1 MEDDNKKPYKI
12 KDITRAIKKAVVA
25 GSLDEVRS
33 KAAEKFGRPELP
45 NIHLDSD
52 GTEVDDEDYF
62 QTLEPNAE
70 LIVVFP
76 GEQWIDPTHYVTI
89 TTHKETGDMTDSP
102 EVERIH
108 LKKLVAQMKSNLCN
122 VSVLSEPDLELL
134 SNMDP
139 NSVADITGRDF
150 IEQLKEASGRILH
163 EKRQALDAIELLK
176 LIAKQKATFPSI
188 VHNIPGGEPA
198 DDDDEDDYGDDDNYV
213 EGCSSRNIL
222 GGVGGH
228 PPPPPPDDVD
238 GSANHRRSSN
248 SSINS
253 GKQITLELDPRTLAT
268 FHQYQQHQQRDQL
281 SVNASNLQQPTVTAT
296 ATAVADLASASL
308 GSAANR
314 GDTSNI

>member
-1 MEDDNKKPYKI
+1 MEEDNKKPYKI
-12 KDITRAIKKAVVA
+12 KDVTRAIKKAVVA
-25 GSLDEVRS
+25 GTLDEVRS
-33 KAAEKFGRPELP
+33 KAAEKFGRTELP

-89 TTHKETGDMTDSP
+89 TTHKESGSGDTTDSP

-176 LIAKQKATFPSI
+176 LIAKQKASIPSV
-188 VHNIPGGEPA
+188 VHNIPGGDPDENGG
-198 DDDDEDDYGDDDNYV
+198 DQQDTDDDETSSCYVVDEEGIERRIGGGIRNSAAAADD
-213 EGCSSRNIL
+213 I
-222 GGVGGH
+222 
-228 PPPPPPDDVD
+228 D
-238 GSANHRRSSN
+238 GN
-248 SSINS
+248 SMMTGS
-253 GKQITLELDPRTLAT
+253 GQQITLELDPRTLAT
-268 FHQYQQHQQRDQL
+268 IHQSQQQRSASTNNPADL
-281 SVNASNLQQPTVTAT
+281 ENASGRAE
-296 ATAVADLASASL
+296 
-308 GSAANR
+308 
-314 GDTSNI
+314 TSNI

>member
-1 MEDDNKKPYKI
+1 MEEDNKKPYKI

-25 GSLDEVRS
+25 GTLDEVRS
-33 KAAEKFGRPELP
+33 KAAEKFGRTELP

-89 TTHKETGDMTDSP
+89 TTHKESGSGDTTDSP

-176 LIAKQKATFPSI
+176 LIAKQKASIPSV
-188 VHNIPGGEPA
+188 VHNIPGGDP
-198 DDDDEDDYGDDDNYV
+198 DDDDNNGHGGGDQQDTDDDETSSCYV
-213 EGCSSRNIL
+213 VDEEGIERRIGGGIRNSAA
-222 GGVGGH
+222 V
-228 PPPPPPDDVD
+228 DDID
-238 GSANHRRSSN
+238 GN
-248 SSINS
+248 SMMTTAGS
-253 GKQITLELDPRTLAT
+253 GQQITLELDPRTLAT
-268 FHQYQQHQQRDQL
+268 IQCQQQHQQPL
-281 SVNASNLQQPTVTAT
+281 SASTNNPADLENASGRAE
-296 ATAVADLASASL
+296 S
-308 GSAANR
+308 
-314 GDTSNI
+314 SNI

>member
-1 MEDDNKKPYKI
+1 MEEDNKKPYKI
-12 KDITRAIKKAVVA
+12 KDVTRAIKKAVVA
-25 GSLDEVRS
+25 GTLDEVRS
-33 KAAEKFGRPELP
+33 KAAEKFGRTELP

-89 TTHKETGDMTDSP
+89 TTHKESSSGDTTDSP

-150 IEQLKEASGRILH
+150 IEQLKEASESCMKSDR
-163 EKRQALDAIELLK
+163 LL
-176 LIAKQKATFPSI
+176 T
-188 VHNIPGGEPA
+188 
-198 DDDDEDDYGDDDNYV
+198 
-213 EGCSSRNIL
+213 
-222 GGVGGH
+222 
-228 PPPPPPDDVD
+228 
-238 GSANHRRSSN
+238 
-248 SSINS
+248 
-253 GKQITLELDPRTLAT
+253 
-268 FHQYQQHQQRDQL
+268 QL
-281 SVNASNLQQPTVTAT
+281 SC
-296 ATAVADLASASL
+296 
-308 GSAANR
+308 
-314 GDTSNI
+314 

>member
-1 MEDDNKKPYKI
+1 MEEDNKKPYKI
-12 KDITRAIKKAVVA
+12 KDVTRAIKKAVVA
-25 GSLDEVRS
+25 GTLDEVRS
-33 KAAEKFGRPELP
+33 KAAEKFGRTELP

-89 TTHKETGDMTDSP
+89 TTHKESGSGDTTDSP

-176 LIAKQKATFPSI
+176 LIAKQKASIPSV
-188 VHNIPGGEPA
+188 VHNIPGGDPDENGGSG
-198 DDDDEDDYGDDDNYV
+198 DQQDTDDDETSSCYVVDEEGIERRIGCGVRNSAADD
-213 EGCSSRNIL
+213 I
-222 GGVGGH
+222 
-228 PPPPPPDDVD
+228 D
-238 GSANHRRSSN
+238 GN
-248 SSINS
+248 SMMTTAGS
-253 GKQITLELDPRTLAT
+253 GQQITLELDPRTLAT
-268 FHQYQQHQQRDQL
+268 IQSQQHQQSRSASTNNPADL
-281 SVNASNLQQPTVTAT
+281 ENASGRAE
-296 ATAVADLASASL
+296 
-308 GSAANR
+308 
-314 GDTSNI
+314 TSNI